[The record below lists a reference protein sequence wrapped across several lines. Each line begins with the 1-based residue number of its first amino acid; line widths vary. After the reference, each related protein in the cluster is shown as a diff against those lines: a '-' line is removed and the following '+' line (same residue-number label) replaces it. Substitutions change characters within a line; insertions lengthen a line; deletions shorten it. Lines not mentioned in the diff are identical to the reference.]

1 MVAADQTETLELG
14 TGIAVAFARNPMTL
28 AQTSHD
34 LNRSSHGRFILG
46 LGSQI
51 KPHITRRFSMPWSRP
66 AARMREMIEA
76 IRAIWACWDGDG
88 KLDFRG
94 DFYQHTLM
102 TPMFNPG
109 RDPNGRPP
117 ILLAAVGAKMTE
129 VAGEVA
135 DGLFLHGFT
144 TADYAREVTLPALER
159 GRAATGRSI
168 DGFTRSIPA
177 MVVTG
182 STEEAMAESD
192 AGVRKQLAFYG
203 STPAYR
209 KVLEHHGWGDLQP
222 ELNRLSKQG
231 EWDTMSDLIDDDVL
245 DAFAVVAE
253 PGDVARGL
261 QERWGDL
268 VTRLSFYAPYETDP
282 GTWLPVIEELKR
294 A

>member
-1 MVAADQTETLELG
+1 
-14 TGIAVAFARNPMTL
+14 
-28 AQTSHD
+28 
-34 LNRSSHGRFILG
+34 
-46 LGSQI
+46 
-51 KPHITRRFSMPWSRP
+51 
-66 AARMREMIEA
+66 MREMIA
-76 IRAIWACWDGDG
+76 ALNAIWASWNTDE

-109 RDPNGRPP
+109 PDPNGRPP
-117 ILLAAVGAKMTE
+117 IILAAVGALMTE

-144 TADYAREVTLPALER
+144 TADYARAVTLPALQQ
-159 GRAATGRSI
+159 GRSRAGLSLE
-168 DGFTRSIPA
+168 GFTLSIPA

-182 STEEAMAESD
+182 TTDEEMAASD

-209 KVLEHHGWGDLQP
+209 KVLDHHGWGDLQP

-231 EWDTMSDLIDDDVL
+231 EWDAMADLIDDDVVA
-245 DAFAVVAE
+245 AFAVVAE

-261 QERWGDL
+261 KDRWGDL
-268 VTRLSFYAPYETDP
+268 VTRLSFYAPYEADP
-282 GTWLPVIEELKR
+282 DTWLPVIEELKESD